1 MEMEFSTQ
9 RELLE
14 YLGKHPDDRKLV
26 QRMMKRWEVYKKDG
40 VYYLIDNFRKK
51 AVWDLYDEIR
61 ELRGKV
67 EQLEDNVYSFNW
79 VGDYNEAKAQWEY
92 YQDLYEKE
100 KADKQFRIRKCF
112 RWIQTI
118 KPRADWEEF
127 RDWVMSDEE

>member
-1 MEMEFSTQ
+1 MEFETQ
-9 RELLE
+9 RELLA
-14 YLGKHPDDRKLV
+14 YLGKCENDRKLV
-26 QRMMKRWEVYKKDG
+26 QRMIGRWEVYKKDG
-40 VYYLIDNFRKK
+40 VYYLVDNFRKR
-51 AVWDLYDEIR
+51 AIWDLYDEIR

-67 EQLEDNVYSFNW
+67 ESLEDNVYSFW
-79 VGDYNEAKAQWEY
+79 WDGDYNEAKAQWEY

-127 RDWVMSDEE
+127 RDWVMNDED

>member
-1 MEMEFSTQ
+1 MEFETQ
-9 RELLE
+9 RELLA
-14 YLGKHPDDRKLV
+14 YLGKCENDRNLV
-26 QRMMKRWEVYKKDG
+26 QRMIKRWEVYKKDW
-40 VYYLIDNFRKK
+40 VYYLIDHFRKR

-67 EQLEDNVYSFNW
+67 ESLEDNVYNFGW
-79 VGDYNEAKAQWEY
+79 GGDYDEAKAQWEY

-118 KPRADWEEF
+118 KPRANWEEF
-127 RDWVMSDEE
+127 RDWVMGDED

>member
-1 MEMEFSTQ
+1 MEFETQ
-9 RELLE
+9 RALLA
-14 YLGKHPDDRKLV
+14 YLGKCENDRNLV
-26 QRMMKRWEVYKKDG
+26 QRMIKRWEVYKKDG
-40 VYYLIDNFRKK
+40 VYYLIDNFRKR

-67 EQLEDNVYSFNW
+67 ELLESNVYNFWDVSDF
-79 VGDYNEAKAQWEY
+79 NEAKAQWEY

-112 RWIQTI
+112 RRIQTI

-127 RDWVMSDEE
+127 RDWVMNDED

>member
-1 MEMEFSTQ
+1 MEFETQ
-9 RELLE
+9 RELLA
-14 YLGKHPDDRKLV
+14 YLGKCENDRNLV
-26 QRMMKRWEVYKKDG
+26 QRMIKRWEVYKKDWI
-40 VYYLIDNFRKK
+40 YYLIDNFRKR

-61 ELRGKV
+61 ELRWKV

-79 VGDYNEAKAQWEY
+79 AGDYDEAKAQWEY

-127 RDWVMSDEE
+127 RDWVMSDEEN

>member
-1 MEMEFSTQ
+1 MEFETQ
-9 RELLE
+9 RALLA
-14 YLGKHPDDRKLV
+14 YLGKCPDDRKLV
-26 QRMMKRWEVYKKDG
+26 QRMIKRWEVYKKDW
-40 VYYLIDNFRKK
+40 VYYLIDHFRKR

-67 EQLEDNVYSFNW
+67 DVLNRKMSNFELDEN
-79 VGDYNEAKAQWEY
+79 YNDAKVQWEY

-118 KPRADWEEF
+118 KPRANWEEF
-127 RDWVMSDEE
+127 RDWVMSDED